1 MNFFNCN
8 ITNPSMLKVTYFYIL
23 SKGTCY
29 VKLFYLANKKILM
42 SSQSN
47 FFGFV
52 NQISS
57 FIIYDKV

>member
-1 MNFFNCN
+1 
-8 ITNPSMLKVTYFYIL
+8 MLKVTYFYIL

-42 SSQSN
+42 SSQS

>member
-1 MNFFNCN
+1 
-8 ITNPSMLKVTYFYIL
+8 MLKVTYFYIL